1 MPSHYTAP
9 GILEASKFH
18 RQTMQGRL
26 SKILEEHL
34 WRPIDYP
41 DGFKPNLKLDSS
53 SVKRYDGSPKFLD
66 LENWVSAVAFRY
78 ALQRL
83 GGDDSEVDRARI
95 MLLTEHLSGDAH
107 EWYTRHIMNMNRKV
121 RNWTF
126 ERITHALYERFI
138 HPSSMQDAREG
149 FRNTRYTT
157 EGGIQGYYNAL
168 LDHAHNM
175 AVYPDDYTVLQ
186 TFLMGIPSSII
197 TELLG
202 TIGLSPETNSL
213 DDFVAHAKEI
223 EQRTKNKSYYMTLRE
238 KEKPQQ
244 GKVAPKG
251 KDAGPSKETM
261 TDKSKPAFNRGQ
273 ARPPYK
279 RNERRRER
287 PFIDNTRYDNN
298 VHKRNETEEKPA
310 QHDDMRQQGSK
321 KCYNCGSTEHLSNKC
336 DKPRKPRP
344 VFVRAAHTVLNG
356 EDSSNEPSG
365 DDGSMSEKQVDR
377 DEDDQSEIKVEVTDA
392 EYYKNSAKE
401 FMMTMD
407 ITTSIDTI
415 NETT

>member
-1 MPSHYTAP
+1 
-9 GILEASKFH
+9 
-18 RQTMQGRL
+18 MQRRL
-26 SKILEEHL
+26 TRILEEHL

-41 DGFKPNLKLDSS
+41 DGFKPNLKLDSN
-53 SVKRYDGSPKFLD
+53 SVKRYDGSAKFLD

-95 MLLTEHLSGDAH
+95 MLLTEHLSGDAY
-107 EWYTRHIMNMNRKV
+107 EWYTRHIMNVNRKV
-121 RNWTF
+121 QNWTF
-126 ERITHALYERFI
+126 EKVTHALYERFV

-157 EGGIQGYYNAL
+157 EGGIQGYYDAL

-175 AVYPDDYTVLQ
+175 AIYPDDYTILQ

-213 DDFVAHAKEI
+213 EDFVAHAKEI

-238 KEKPQQ
+238 KEKPRT
-244 GKVAPKG
+244 GRAAPKG
-251 KDAGPSKETM
+251 KEAGPSKETM
-261 TDKSKPAFNRGQ
+261 AVKPKPAPFNRGQ

-287 PFIDNTRYDNN
+287 PFIDNKRYDNN
-298 VHKRNETEEKPA
+298 VPKHNDAGEKHVHH
-310 QHDDMRQQGSK
+310 HDAKQQG
-321 KCYNCGSTEHLSNKC
+321 G
-336 DKPRKPRP
+336 RK
-344 VFVRAAHTVLNG
+344 
-356 EDSSNEPSG
+356 
-365 DDGSMSEKQVDR
+365 
-377 DEDDQSEIKVEVTDA
+377 
-392 EYYKNSAKE
+392 
-401 FMMTMD
+401 
-407 ITTSIDTI
+407 
-415 NETT
+415 